1 MRIQHAVHRTCTHV
15 CALTAVT
22 GKPSVHS
29 TLVAVKFP
37 GNQKLRVDFQVR
49 GASAPLTPMLFKVT
63 CIYFPRD
70 NF

>member
-1 MRIQHAVHRTCTHV
+1 MHRARTHA
-15 CALTAVT
+15 CASTAVIS
-22 GKPSVHS
+22 KPSIHS

-37 GNQKLRVDFQVR
+37 GNQELRADFQVR